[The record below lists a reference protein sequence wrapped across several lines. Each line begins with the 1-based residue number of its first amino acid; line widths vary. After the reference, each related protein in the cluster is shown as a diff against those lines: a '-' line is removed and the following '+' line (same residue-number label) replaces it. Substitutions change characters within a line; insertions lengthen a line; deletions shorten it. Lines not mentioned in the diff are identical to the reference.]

1 MECYK
6 KLVES
11 ATTEQL
17 KVALATHKEM
27 LKSSFSYEDY
37 DEVSEQI
44 AIIEK
49 ELEERNERVS

>member
-1 MECYK
+1 MEGYK

-17 KVALATHKEM
+17 KVVLATHKEA

-37 DEVSEQI
+37 DEVAEEI

-49 ELEERNERVS
+49 ELEERNA

>member
-1 MECYK
+1 MDCYK

-11 ATTEQL
+11 ATTDQL
-17 KVALATHKEM
+17 ESALATHKEM

-37 DEVSEQI
+37 DEVAEQI

-49 ELEERNERVS
+49 ELGKRNGI

>member
-1 MECYK
+1 MDCYK

-11 ATTEQL
+11 ATTEKL
-17 KVALATHKEM
+17 KAVLATHKEA

-37 DEVSEQI
+37 DEVSEEI

-49 ELEERNERVS
+49 ELEERNA

>member
-1 MECYK
+1 MDCYK

-17 KVALATHKEM
+17 EVALTTHKEM

-37 DEVSEQI
+37 DEVAEQI

-49 ELEERNERVS
+49 ELEERNGI

>member
-1 MECYK
+1 MEGYK

-17 KVALATHKEM
+17 EVALATHKEA

-37 DEVSEQI
+37 DEVAEEI

-49 ELEERNERVS
+49 ELEERNGI